1 MARVEPRVVRVRG
14 GVVMVR
20 SAVVEDAAALLEHRR
35 RSAMQSPHIISE
47 ASDVDPDVEKQ
58 RAWILERTEHRGHLT
73 LVAEPAGDWAEPG
86 RIISTLTF
94 TAGSRRKIAHQGT
107 FGIGTDPEWRG
118 RGVGTALIE
127 TLLDWA
133 AAHPVLE
140 KVCLGVFSR
149 NEGARV
155 LYRRLGF
162 VEEGRL
168 LRFVKHG
175 PGEYDDDI
183 SMCIYVKD
191 GVAPE
196 GYRVWRGRATVAK

>member
-1 MARVEPRVVRVRG
+1 MARAEAREVKVRG
-14 GVVMVR
+14 GAVVVR
-20 SAVVEDAAALLEHRR
+20 SAAGDDAAAMLDHRR
-35 RSAMQSPHIISE
+35 RSAMQSAHIISE
-47 ASDVDPDVEKQ
+47 ASDVDADVEKQ
-58 RAWILERTEHRGHLT
+58 RAWILERTEHPGHLT
-73 LVAEPAGDWAEPG
+73 LVAEPAGDGAEPG

-94 TAGSRRKIAHQGT
+94 TAGSRRKIAHHGT

-155 LYRRLGF
+155 LYKKMGF

-183 SMCIYVKD
+183 SMCIYVKE
-191 GVAPE
+191 GIAPE
-196 GYRVWRGRATVAK
+196 GYGVWRRRANELA